1 VTVLEYSRKRLEA
14 CLEEVANQKS
24 LDFPYSHS
32 ELALDKIEDTFRYH
46 LGGLEMLSEDDSDQD
61 TIRGACIAALVE
73 IFNYIPLLGFILRS
87 TDVRNAFEIHGPLL
101 SLSRKILG
109 EEARLVVSSEW
120 DYSPFTYHGIPQ
132 LPSFVLMGLPAPE
145 SANPLLLSLA
155 GHELGHPIWS
165 QSGLERELRPDIE
178 STILRE
184 IELRWDECSD
194 FFPPSAKK
202 ALGDDLT
209 VRERWRPALKWALSH
224 AKETFCDFVG
234 LRLFRE
240 SFLHAFSY
248 LLAPGGDRSPAY
260 PAWSARVSNLVQA
273 ANAYQLRV
281 PPGYQSLFEDSQPP
295 DVLSQS
301 IFLLSLADAASQA
314 VVPKLVK
321 RADDIIETA
330 SIDEGSEAGVED
342 IYNGIRLH
350 IVPARNPVALSD
362 ILNAGWRA
370 FHDPKLWEE
379 KKFDRKVRERTL
391 KELLL
396 KSIEVLEYNTRTKAS
411 T

>member
-1 VTVLEYSRKRLEA
+1 MTVLEYSRKRLEA

-24 LDFPYSHS
+24 LDFPYQHS
-32 ELALDKIEDTFRYH
+32 KQALVKIEDTFRYH
-46 LGGLEMLSEDDSDQD
+46 LDGLEMLSDEDSDQA
-61 TIRGACIAALVE
+61 TIRGACIAALGE
-73 IFNYIPLLGFILRS
+73 IFNYIPLLGFVLRS

-109 EEARLVVSSEW
+109 EEALLVVSSEW

-178 STILRE
+178 SMILRE
-184 IELRWDECSD
+184 IELRWDEYFK
-194 FFPPSAKK
+194 FFPRSDKQ
-202 ALGDDLT
+202 ALGDNLT
-209 VRERWRPALKWALSH
+209 VRETWRPALEWALSH

-248 LLAPGGDRSPAY
+248 LLAPGGYRSAAY

-281 PPGYQSLFEDSQPP
+281 PQGYQSLFEDSQTP

-301 IFLLSLADAASQA
+301 IFLLSLADAASQP

-321 RADDIIETA
+321 RANEIIESA

-342 IYNGIRLH
+342 IYNGIGLH

-379 KKFDRKVRERTL
+379 KKIDRKVRERTL

-411 T
+411 K